1 MAPKSTD
8 TPGEDVVV
16 KAKADRAER
25 RGFFSGIVLFLKQV
39 FAELKKVV
47 TPTRKELLSYT
58 AVVLIFVCIMMA
70 LVYGIDFVFAWVVT
84 LVFGTAS

>member
-1 MAPKSTD
+1 VAPKSTD
-8 TPGEDVVV
+8 TSGEDVVV

-58 AVVLIFVCIMMA
+58 AVVLVFVCIMMA

>member
-58 AVVLIFVCIMMA
+58 AVVLVFVCIMMA

>member
-8 TPGEDVVV
+8 TSGEDVVV

-58 AVVLIFVCIMMA
+58 AVVLVFVCIMMA

>member
-1 MAPKSTD
+1 VAPKSTD

>member
-58 AVVLIFVCIMMA
+58 AVVLVFVCIMMS

>member
-1 MAPKSTD
+1 VAPKSTD

-70 LVYGIDFVFAWVVT
+70 LVYG
-84 LVFGTAS
+84 TAS